1 MKKLLFNLLVVLLAL
16 PAVAQQMTDPPVIQV
31 TESRYEYTIDVT
43 GNGLLTIELYRGGV
57 DGFGEEPE
65 LFLTDQAYGNYQ
77 YVIQRPMDTSG
88 SFTCSVKAT
97 AQEENMLPS
106 YDAYDSFIV
115 RGFFIMPTPV
125 IMFNEVEAGLYIDVQ
140 GQGNLTVNVTI
151 NDESVD
157 VDQLPFFVP
166 RTYEDQNI
174 YVNAVSDGYG
184 NLDVLPAGA
193 TDSYVLTA
201 APVPPDP
208 VVTPKPRF
216 RVEEEEEYVIIY
228 ALPGDDPEGIFGEM
242 AVYLYIQGQQVENP
256 CYIYR
261 TDEVQDL
268 DISAY
273 AVSLSNQDALP
284 SETAV
289 LVYYID
295 PLEPPVPEVT
305 SAPVFEGYYTEDIG
319 YVLLIYPTEP
329 STIFYRIGVNVGYEG
344 GFQFE
349 FGDWMIYE
357 DGLVFTDNG
366 FYRIEVYALAE
377 GKLPSSEIAYEFVID
392 KPSYIYDFE
401 EDGIFYKITAEGK
414 VSVCS
419 ETTDYNSYSGQVTI
433 PATVTHDGVTYKV
446 SGIQEDAFRGCVEL
460 TDVTIGA
467 YVTTIGNRAFMSCIS
482 LTSVTLGDYVI
493 TLGSEV
499 FSSCSNLASVTLG
512 SGLAQIGAN
521 AFYGCDALASVTCKA
536 ATPPVMAASNCF
548 NCYNTATL
556 HVHPAV
562 LDLYQAANYWNQF
575 NSIVA
580 EDKVAPAAGDA
591 NGDGKLTV
599 SDVSALIDMLLSG
612 E

>member
-16 PAVAQQMTDPPVIQV
+16 PAVAQQMTDPPVIQI
-31 TESRYEYTIDVT
+31 TESRYEYTIDIT
-43 GNGLLTIELYRGGV
+43 GNGRLSIELYRGGI

-65 LFLTDQAYGNYQ
+65 LFLSDQAYGSYH
-77 YVIQRPMDTSG
+77 YVIPRPMDTSD
-88 SFTCSVKAT
+88 SFSCSVKAT

-106 YDAYDSFIV
+106 YDVYESFIV
-115 RGFFIMPTPV
+115 RGFFIMPAPV
-125 IMFNEVEAGLYIDVQ
+125 ITFNEVENGLYVDVQ
-140 GQGNLTVNVTI
+140 GQGNLTVNITI

-157 VDQLPFFVP
+157 VDQFPFFVP
-166 RTYEDQNI
+166 RTYEDQI
-174 YVNAVSDGYG
+174 VYVNAVSDGYG
-184 NLDVLPAGA
+184 NLDVLPAGT
-193 TDSYVLTA
+193 TDSYVLSA

-208 VVTPKPRF
+208 VVTPKPHF
-216 RVEEEEEYVIIY
+216 RVEEEETYVIIH
-228 ALPGDDPEGIFGEM
+228 AEPGDDPQGIFGEM
-242 AVYLYIQGQQVENP
+242 AVYLYIQGQQVNNP
-256 CYIYR
+256 CYVDR

-289 LVYYID
+289 LIYYID
-295 PLEPPVPEVT
+295 PLEPAVPEVT
-305 SAPVFEGYYTEDIG
+305 SAPAFEGYYTEDYG

-329 STIFYRIGVNVGYEG
+329 STIFYRIGVKVGSDWD
-344 GFQFE
+344 FDFE

-357 DGLVFTDNG
+357 DELVFNDNG
-366 FYRIEVYALAE
+366 YYRIEVYTVAD
-377 GKLPSSEIAYEFVID
+377 GKLPSLEVAYEFVIN
-392 KPSYIYDFE
+392 KPSNIYDFE

-419 ETTDYNSYSGQVTI
+419 KTTYYNSYSVQVTI
-433 PATVTHDGVTYKV
+433 PTTVTHEGVTYMV
-446 SGIQEDAFRGCVEL
+446 SGIQEDAFRDCYDL

-467 YVTTIGNRAFMSCIS
+467 YVTTIGNRAFMNCTT

-493 TLGSEV
+493 TLGSEA
-499 FSSCSNLASVTLG
+499 FSGCNSLANVTLG

-521 AFYGCDALASVTCKA
+521 AFYGCDALTSVTCKA

-548 NCYNTATL
+548 GCYNTATL
-556 HVHPAV
+556 YVHPAV

-575 NSIVA
+575 NNIVA

-591 NGDGKLTV
+591 NGDGKLTI
-599 SDVSALIDMLLSG
+599 SDVSTLINMLLG
-612 E
+612 Q